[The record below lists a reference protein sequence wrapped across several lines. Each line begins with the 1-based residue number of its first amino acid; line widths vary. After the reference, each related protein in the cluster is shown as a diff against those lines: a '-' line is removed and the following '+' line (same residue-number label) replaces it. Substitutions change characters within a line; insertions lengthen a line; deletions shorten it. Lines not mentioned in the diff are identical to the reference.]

1 MISTP
6 RAQLRVGDA
15 EREAAINALN
25 RHFAEGRLSQTEHD
39 ERTSAALTARTYA
52 DLDRLFT
59 DLPVLAPPL
68 PARVGVRASA
78 SDALARLLQGGLAVM
93 IVVMATLMVVG
104 RLSWVAL
111 FVLMVLAARFTHAGR
126 RRGRGRSGPPP
137 RPPLPPWQRP
147 SRW

>member
-6 RAQLRVGDA
+6 RAQLRVGDV
-15 EREAAINALN
+15 EREAAVNALN

-39 ERTSAALTARTYA
+39 ERTSAALSARTYA

-68 PARVGVRASA
+68 PARAGVRASA
-78 SDALARLLQGGLAVM
+78 SDAMVRLLQGGLAVI
-93 IVVMATLMVVG
+93 IVVLATLTVVG
-104 RLSWVAL
+104 RLSPIAL
-111 FVLMVLAARFTHAGR
+111 FVLVVLAARFTHAGR
-126 RRGRGRSGPPP
+126 RRWRGRALPPP
-137 RPPLPPWQRP
+137 RPPLPPWHRP